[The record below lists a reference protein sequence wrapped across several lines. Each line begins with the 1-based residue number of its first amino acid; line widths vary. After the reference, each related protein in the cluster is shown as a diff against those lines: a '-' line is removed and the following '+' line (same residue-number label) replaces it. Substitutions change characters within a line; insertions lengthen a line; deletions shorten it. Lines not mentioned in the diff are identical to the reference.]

1 MAIDIQKP
9 HTKGLEAAKSIAD
22 ALAQDLCERFGVEYQ
37 WQGDHLHF
45 ERMGV
50 NGNIHVTERDIHVT
64 AELNFLL
71 SYLEPA
77 VADEVNRY
85 LDEHFA

>member
-1 MAIDIQKP
+1 MAIDIKKP
-9 HTKGLEAAKSIAD
+9 HSKGLADAQAMAD
-22 ALAQDLCERFGVEYQ
+22 ALAQDLAERFGVTYYWE
-37 WQGDHLHF
+37 GDHLHF

-50 NGNIHVTERDIHVT
+50 NGSIEVSDQTIHVT
-64 AELNFLL
+64 ATLNFLL

-77 VADEVNRY
+77 VTEEVNRY

>member
-1 MAIDIQKP
+1 MAIDIKRP
-9 HTKGLEAAKSIAD
+9 HTLGLEKAQTIAN
-22 ALAQDLCERFGVEYQ
+22 ALAEDLSERFGVDYYWE
-37 WQGDHLHF
+37 GDHLHF

-50 NGNIHVTERDIHVT
+50 SGNIEVSEQALHLT

-71 SYLEPA
+71 SYLEPKITE
-77 VADEVNRY
+77 EVHRY

>member
-1 MAIDIQKP
+1 MAIDI
-9 HTKGLEAAKSIAD
+9 TKAHSKGIQEAQAIAD
-22 ALAQDLCERFGVEYQ
+22 ALANDLAERFGVEYY
-37 WQGDHLHF
+37 WEGDHLHF
-45 ERMGV
+45 QRMGV
-50 NGNIHVTERDIHVT
+50 SGNIEVSETEIHVS

-77 VADEVNRY
+77 VREEVNRY

>member
-1 MAIDIQKP
+1 MAIDIKKP
-9 HTKGLEAAKSIAD
+9 HSKGLKEAQAVAD
-22 ALAQDLCERFGVEYQ
+22 ALAQDLAERFGVDYAWE
-37 WQGDHLHF
+37 GDHLHF

-50 NGNIHVTERDIHVT
+50 SGNIEVSETIIHVT

-77 VADEVNRY
+77 VIEEINRY
-85 LDEHFA
+85 LDEHFV